1 MKKNIS
7 ISICILCMAATSCQI
22 GDFGDDFAAPQRNEQ
37 EEAVT
42 RPSSLNVTPAS
53 QILLQEHKGDS
64 VQVATLGSVD
74 IPEGSALGNFK
85 LVLDDKYKTGLSG
98 SLKTTA
104 EELQSIVETAFD
116 ADTVY
121 REFKA
126 RIEADIYCGEQTMY
140 LASKEYTLSIR
151 PFDITADS
159 WTLIGVNGDFN
170 NDIAMTE
177 VAPGIW
183 ASGRVSITSGEWKVR
198 CNHVWDVNRGGATPT
213 QAGEFVEAV
222 SDGKNI
228 GLTGD
233 LIIVYNA
240 NNETIG
246 SMTWGITGSI
256 ASIEGFNWN
265 RDIPMNL
272 GKDGKYYG
280 FPLTLT
286 TTDEIK
292 LRKYAGWDENR
303 GGDCS
308 AADAE
313 FDAVSGGNNIKAPS
327 DGTYMVVYDP
337 ASEKITLSKLF
348 WGIIGDFCNWKEDLF
363 MIYDGAG
370 KWAAYNKSFEGTWK
384 LRQGCSWDV
393 NRGGAY
399 VSAGE
404 PFAVTNGGDNITVG
418 DITTFDVI
426 YDSAAETITLQ

>member
-1 MKKNIS
+1 MKKNIL
-7 ISICILCMAATSCQI
+7 ISICLLGMAAAGCQI

-37 EEAVT
+37 EEAIT
-42 RPSSLNVTPAS
+42 LPSSLNVTPAG

-74 IPEGSALGNFK
+74 VPQGSTLGNFK
-85 LVLDDKYKTGLSG
+85 LVLDDKYTIGLSG

-104 EELQSIVETAFD
+104 EELQSVVETAYSQ
-116 ADTVY
+116 DTVF

-126 RIEADIYCGEQTMY
+126 RVEAYIYCGEQTMY
-140 LASKEYTLSIR
+140 LASSEYTLSMK

-159 WTLIGVNGDFN
+159 WALIGVNGDWD
-170 NDIAMTE
+170 NDMAMTE

-183 ASGRVSITSGEWKVR
+183 VSDRISITKKGWKLR
-198 CNHVWDVNRGGATPT
+198 CNRSWNENRGGATPS

-222 SDGKNI
+222 PGGDDI
-228 GLTGD
+228 GLMGD
-233 LIIVYNA
+233 FIIVYNA

-246 SMTWGITGSI
+246 TMTWGIVGSI
-256 ASIEGFNWN
+256 ASIDGFNWN
-265 RDIPMNL
+265 GDIPMNL

-280 FPLTLT
+280 IPVALA
-286 TTDEIK
+286 TTDAFKI
-292 LRKYAGWDENR
+292 RKDASWDENR
-303 GGDCS
+303 GGDCP

-313 FDAVSGGNNIKAPS
+313 FNAVSGGKDIKAPS

-337 ASEKITLSKLF
+337 SSEKITLSKLF
-348 WGIIGDFCNWKEDLF
+348 WGIMGRFNDWGGDLF

-370 KWAAYNKSFEGTWK
+370 KWAAYNKSLSGEWK

-404 PFAVTNGGDNITVG
+404 PFAVTNGGNDISVG
-418 DITTFDVI
+418 DLTTFDI
-426 YDSAAETITLQ
+426 TYDSSAETITVR

>member
-42 RPSSLNVTPAS
+42 LPSSLNVTPAS

-74 IPEGSALGNFK
+74 IPEGSTLGNFK
-85 LVLDDKYKTGLSG
+85 LVLDDKYSVVLSG

-104 EELQSIVETAFD
+104 EELQNIVETAFD
-116 ADTVY
+116 ADTVL

-126 RIEADIYCGEQTMY
+126 RVEADIYCGEQTMY
-140 LASKEYTLSIR
+140 LASQEYTLSMK

-159 WTLIGVNGDFN
+159 WTLIGVNGDWE
-170 NDIAMTE
+170 NDIAMTQ

-183 ASGRVSITSGEWKVR
+183 VSGRISITSGAWKLR
-198 CNHVWDVNRGGATPT
+198 CNLGWDINRGGATPSK
-213 QAGEFVEAV
+213 AGEFVEAV
-222 SDGKNI
+222 PGGDNI
-228 GLTGD
+228 SLTGD
-233 LIIVYNA
+233 LIVVYNA

-246 SMTWGITGSI
+246 TMTWGIVGSI
-256 ASIEGFNWN
+256 ASIDGFSWN
-265 RDIPMNL
+265 GDIPMNL
-272 GKDGKYYG
+272 GKDGKYYSI
-280 FPLTLT
+280 PVTLS

-292 LRKYAGWDENR
+292 LRKNAGWDENR
-303 GGDCS
+303 GGDCTE
-308 AADAE
+308 ADAE
-313 FDAVSGGNNIKAPS
+313 FDAVSGGNNIKAPAE
-327 DGTYMVVYDP
+327 GTYMVVYDP
-337 ASEKITLSKLF
+337 ASENITLSKQF
-348 WGIIGDFCNWKEDLF
+348 WGIIGSFNGWGGDLF

-370 KWAAYNKSFEGTWK
+370 KWAAYNQSLSGEWK
-384 LRQGCSWDV
+384 LRQACGWDV

-426 YDSAAETITLQ
+426 YDSSAETITVQ